1 MRMVKFMLPLVLA
14 LIVCAGA
21 QAEEKHKDGGHWI
34 GALSAKGADAKE
46 GVVGVLTI
54 APHGKDKGEA
64 KKVNLLGDADI
75 AKQVEALIGKT
86 VEVKGAETPDGVKVA
101 SIAEAKHKEKKEK

>member
-1 MRMVKFMLPLVLA
+1 MRMVKFMIPLALA

-21 QAEEKHKDGGHWI
+21 QAAEEKHKDHWV

-46 GVVGVLTI
+46 GVVGVLSI
-54 APHGKDKGEA
+54 PAHGKDKEA

-86 VEVKGAETPDGVKVA
+86 VEVKGSETPDGVKVT
-101 SIAEAKHKEKKEK
+101 SIAEGKHKEKAK

>member
-21 QAEEKHKDGGHWI
+21 QAEEKHKDHWV

-46 GVVGVLTI
+46 GVVGVLSI

-64 KKVNLLGDADI
+64 KTVNLFGDADI
-75 AKQVEALIGKT
+75 AKQIEALIGKT

-101 SIAEAKHKEKKEK
+101 SIAEAKHKEKKDK